1 MKINH
6 KRIED
11 LLSQRILV
19 LDGGMGTMVQRYM
32 LQEQDY
38 RGNRFKDS
46 AIDLKGNN
54 DLLILSKPN
63 VIQEIHEEYLS
74 AGSDIIETNT
84 LNSNAISLA
93 EYALKDLVY
102 ELNLEGA
109 KLARKAAD
117 KFSTP
122 DKPRFVAGSIGPTSK
137 SLSMSPDVN
146 NPASRNI
153 TFDELY
159 NAYVDQI
166 KGLVDGGVDM
176 LLIETIFDTLNAKVA
191 LVAIQDYNEQNGCD
205 IPVMVSGTISD
216 SSGRMLSGQTLEAFY
231 TSISHV
237 NLLSVGLNCG
247 LGAKQMADHIA
258 ELASYSKFHV
268 CAYANAG
275 YPDQFGCYNDTPENM
290 AVYVE
295 QMLKDKLL
303 NIVGG
308 CCGTT
313 PDHIKLMADLA
324 KKYEPRQLPKLD
336 IISTYSGINPLKVF
350 PHSNFINVGER
361 TNVAGSKKFARLIR
375 EQKYEEALS
384 IARQQVQDGAQ
395 IIDVCMD
402 DAMLDA
408 AKEITTFLNLM
419 ASEPDIAVLPL
430 MIDSSKWE
438 VIEAGL
444 KCAQGKSIVNS
455 ISLKEGEEAFLE
467 KAKHIHKYGAATVVM
482 LFDEQGQADTYE
494 RKIEIAERSYR
505 LLVDKIGF
513 APEDIIIDPN
523 ILAISTGIEEHN
535 SYAVAFIETC
545 RWIKENLPY
554 VKISGGV
561 SNLSFSYRGNNTVR
575 EAMHSVFLYHA
586 IQAGMDMGIVNP
598 GQLTVY
604 SDIEPKLLELTE
616 DVVLNRR
623 ADASDKLIAYAS
635 QMVDEKSGKE
645 EKKEE
650 DWRKQPA
657 IDRLKY
663 AMVKGVADY
672 VEQDIAELLPSYP
685 SPINIIEEPLME
697 SMNHVGTLFGEGKM
711 FLPQVV
717 KSARVMKR
725 AVAYLEP
732 LIQKEKEQNKTA
744 QSPGKILLAT
754 VKGDV
759 HDIGK
764 NIVGVVLG
772 CNGYDVVDL
781 GVMVPT
787 QKIVDTAITLK
798 ADIVGL
804 SGLITPSLDE
814 MANVAAEMEKKGLR
828 IPLVIG
834 GAATSP
840 LHTAVAIQP
849 TYNGGVVHV
858 KDASQIAGVA
868 KNLLSKNDSSE
879 YLKNV
884 DSNYEQLRIKYKQ
897 QQEELNLISL
907 EEARK
912 NKPTIDWAKEAI
924 AKPASTG
931 IKVYKEY
938 PLEELIPLI
947 NWSAFFYAWGLKG
960 QYPNIFEHAEIGK
973 EAKTLYDD
981 AQLMLKELADKKLLT
996 ANGVVGIFPA
1006 ASKEEDILIYADGP
1020 HTSTLATIYT
1030 LRNQQKK
1037 EVGENNCC
1045 LADFIAPADSKKADY
1060 IGAFAATA
1068 GIGVDK
1074 LVKKYTKDKDEYKA
1088 LLVKLLANRL
1098 AEAFSELLHQK
1109 VKTELWQ
1116 LPNGVEGIRPAI
1128 GYPVCPVHN
1137 EKKAVF
1143 DLLDAEKNTDIEL
1156 TENYVM
1162 KPIASVCGLYFAS
1175 PHAHYFSVG
1184 PLKKDQIE
1192 LYAKRRNMSIE
1203 DAEALLAQNK
1213 LE

>member
-1 MKINH
+1 VENNRKKIEE
-6 KRIED
+6 I
-11 LLSQRILV
+11 LSRRILV
-19 LDGGMGTMVQRYM
+19 LDGGMGTMAQQYK
-32 LQEQDY
+32 LQESDY
-38 RGNRFKDS
+38 RGERFRAS
-46 AIDLKGNN
+46 SIDLKGNN
-54 DLLILSKPN
+54 DLLILSRPS
-63 VIQEIHEEYLS
+63 VIQEIHEAYLS
-74 AGSDIIETNT
+74 VGADIIETDT
-84 LNSNAISLA
+84 LNANAVSLA
-93 EYALKDLVY
+93 EYGLQNLVY
-102 ELNLEGA
+102 ELNFEGA
-109 KLARKAAD
+109 KLARKTAD
-117 KFSTP
+117 KFSTA
-122 DKPRFVAGSIGPTSK
+122 DKRRFVAGSIGPTSK
-137 SLSMSPDVN
+137 SLSMSPDVS
-146 NPASRNI
+146 NPASRSI
-153 TFDELY
+153 TFDKLY
-159 NAYVDQI
+159 AAYVDQI

-191 LVAIQDYNEQNGCD
+191 LAAIQDYNQQNGYD
-205 IPVMVSGTISD
+205 IPIMVSGTLSD
-216 SSGRMLSGQTLEAFY
+216 SSGRTLSGQTLEAFY
-231 TSISHV
+231 TSVSHV

-247 LGAKQMADHIA
+247 LGAKQMAEHIA
-258 ELASYSKFHV
+258 ELSSYSKFHV

-275 YPDQFGCYNDTPENM
+275 YPDQFGSYNDTPESM
-290 AVYVE
+290 AAYVE
-295 QMLKDKLL
+295 QMLKGGML

-313 PDHIKLMADLA
+313 PDHIKLIAALA
-324 KKYEPRQLPKLD
+324 EKYAPRQIPQLD
-336 IISTYSGINPLKVF
+336 KISTYSGIDVVKVL
-350 PHSNFINVGER
+350 PHSNFINIGER

-395 IIDVCMD
+395 LIDVCMD

-408 AKEITTFLNLM
+408 VKEITTFLNLM
-419 ASEPDIAVLPL
+419 ASEPDIAVLPV

-438 VIEAGL
+438 VIKAGL

-455 ISLKEGEEAFLE
+455 ISLKEGEEAFLS
-467 KAKHIHKYGAATVVM
+467 KAKYIHKLGAATVVM

-505 LLVDKIGF
+505 LLTNKIGF
-513 APEDIIIDPN
+513 PPEDIIIDPN
-523 ILAISTGIEEHN
+523 VLAISTGMEEHN
-535 SYAVAFIETC
+535 DYAVAFIKTC

-554 VKISGGV
+554 AKISGGV

-604 SDIEPKLLELTE
+604 SDIEPKLLKLTE
-616 DVVLNRR
+616 DVVLNCST
-623 ADASDKLIAYAS
+623 DASDLLIAYAAQLANNS
-635 QMVDEKSGKE
+635 TGKE

-650 DWRKQPA
+650 GWRKQPA
-657 IDRLKY
+657 IERIRY

-672 VEQDIAELLPSYP
+672 VEQDIKELLPSYS
-685 SPINIIEEPLME
+685 SPIAIIEGPLMNG
-697 SMNHVGTLFGEGKM
+697 MNEVGVLFGEGKM

-732 LIQKEKEQNKTA
+732 LIQKEKEQNKTK

-764 NIVGVVLG
+764 NIVSVVLG
-772 CNGYDVVDL
+772 CNGYEIVDL

-787 QKIVDTAITLK
+787 HKIIEVAITLK
-798 ADIVGL
+798 PDIVGL

-814 MANVAAEMEKKGLR
+814 MAHVAEEMNKNKLQ
-828 IPLVIG
+828 IPLILG

-849 TYNGGVVHV
+849 KYGKGVVHV
-858 KDASQIAGVA
+858 KDASQVAGIA
-868 KNLLSKNDSSE
+868 KKLLAENGSL
-879 YLKNV
+879 YLQELDNT
-884 DSNYEQLRIKYKQ
+884 YEQLRISYKK
-897 QQEELNLISL
+897 QQEELSLISL
-907 EEARK
+907 VEARK
-912 NKPTIDWAKEAI
+912 NKPAIDWANEPIK
-924 AKPASTG
+924 KPAFLG
-931 IKVYKEY
+931 VKVYKSY
-938 PLEELIPLI
+938 PIEELIPFI

-960 QYPNIFEHAEIGK
+960 RYPDIFQHPQMGA

-981 AQLMLKELADKKLLT
+981 AQLMLKELAAKKLLT
-996 ANGVVGIFPA
+996 ANAVVGIFPA
-1006 ASKEEDILIYADGP
+1006 ASKDEDILIYTDELHA
-1020 HTSTLATIYT
+1020 SVQATLYT

-1037 EVGENNCC
+1037 EEGNNCN
-1045 LADFIAPADSKKADY
+1045 LADFIAPAESKKADY

-1068 GIGVDK
+1068 GIGVNE
-1074 LVKKYTKDKDEYKA
+1074 LVEEYSTAKDEYKA

-1098 AEAFSELLHQK
+1098 VEAFSELLHLK
-1109 VKTELWQ
+1109 VNTELWQ
-1116 LPNGVEGIRPAI
+1116 LPEEVEGIRPAI

-1137 EKKAVF
+1137 EKRTVF
-1143 DLLDAEKNTDIEL
+1143 DLLNTEKNTGIEL
-1156 TENYVM
+1156 TDGYVM
-1162 KPIASVCGLYFAS
+1162 NPIASVCGLYFAS

-1184 PLKKDQIE
+1184 PLKEDQIE
-1192 LYAKRRNMSIE
+1192 LYAKRRNIALE
-1203 DAEALLAQNK
+1203 EAENLLSQNR

>member
-1 MKINH
+1 MKNNCKYIND
-6 KRIED
+6 I
-11 LLSQRILV
+11 LSQRILV
-19 LDGGMGTMVQRYM
+19 LDGGMGTMVQRYW
-32 LQEQDY
+32 LQEYDY
-38 RGNRFKDS
+38 RGERFKDS

-54 DLLILSKPN
+54 DLLILTRPD
-63 VIQEIHEEYLS
+63 VVQEIHEAYLA
-74 AGSDIIETNT
+74 AGADIIETNT
-84 LNSNAISLA
+84 LNSNAVSLA
-93 EYALKDLVY
+93 EYGMEALVY

-122 DKPRFVAGSIGPTSK
+122 DKPRFVAGSIGPTAK
-137 SLSMSPDVN
+137 ALSISPDVN
-146 NPASRNI
+146 NPATRSI

-159 NAYVDQI
+159 NAYTDQI
-166 KGLVDGGVDM
+166 RGLVDGGVDM

-191 LVAIQDYNEQNGCD
+191 LVAIQDYNERNGCN

-216 SSGRMLSGQTLEAFY
+216 SSGRTLSGQTLEAFY
-231 TSISHV
+231 TSVSHV

-247 LGAKQMADHIA
+247 LGAKQMAVHIA
-258 ELASYSKFHV
+258 ELSSYSKFHV

-275 YPDQFGCYNDTPENM
+275 YPDQFGNYNDTPEAM

-295 QMLKDKLL
+295 QMLKDKQL

-313 PDHIKLMADLA
+313 PDHIKLIAALA
-324 KKYEPRQLPKLD
+324 QKYEPRQLPALET
-336 IISTYSGINPLKVF
+336 ISTYSGIDVIKVL
-350 PHSNFINVGER
+350 PHSNFINIGER

-375 EQKYEEALS
+375 EKKYDEALS

-408 AKEITTFLNLM
+408 TGEMSTFLNLM
-419 ASEPDIAVLPL
+419 ASEPDIAVLPV

-444 KCAQGKSIVNS
+444 KCTQGKSIVNS
-455 ISLKEGEEAFLE
+455 ISLKEGEEAFLD
-467 KAKHIHKYGAATVVM
+467 KAKYIHKFGAATVIM
-482 LFDEQGQADTYE
+482 LFDEKGQADTYK

-513 APEDIIIDPN
+513 PPEDIIIDPN
-523 ILAISTGIEEHN
+523 VLAISTGMEEHN
-535 SYAVAFIETC
+535 GYAVAFIKTC
-545 RWIKENLPY
+545 KWIKENLPHA
-554 VKISGGV
+554 KISGGV
-561 SNLSFSYRGNNTVR
+561 SNLSFSYRGNDAVR

-604 SDIEPKLLELTE
+604 SDIKPELLALTE
-616 DVVLNRR
+616 DVVLNRHP
-623 ADASDKLIAYAS
+623 DASDKLIAYAS
-635 QMVDEKSGKE
+635 QMVADKTQKE

-657 IDRLKY
+657 VERLRY
-663 AMVKGVADY
+663 AMVKGVADHI
-672 VEQDIAELLPSYP
+672 EQDVAELLPSYP
-685 SPINIIEEPLME
+685 SPINIIEGPLMDG
-697 SMNHVGTLFGEGKM
+697 MNQVGMLFGEGKM

-732 LIQKEKEQNKTA
+732 LIQKEKEQNKSTL
-744 QSPGKILLAT
+744 SPGKILLAT

-787 QKIVDTAITLK
+787 HKIIEAAITLK

-814 MANVAAEMEKKGLR
+814 MANVAAEMEKNGLR

-868 KNLLSKNDSSE
+868 KSLLA
-879 YLKNV
+879 
-884 DSNYEQLRIKYKQ
+884 DSNGYLRNIDSGYEQLRHSYKKK
-897 QQEELNLISL
+897 QEELNLLPL

-912 NKPTIDWAKEAI
+912 NKPAIDWSSEAI
-924 AKPASTG
+924 AKPDFTG
-931 IKVYKEY
+931 VKVFKSY
-938 PLEELIPLI
+938 PIEELIPLI
-947 NWSAFFYAWGLKG
+947 NWTAFFYAWGLKG
-960 QYPNIFEHAEIGK
+960 SYPNIFEHPEMGK
-973 EAKTLYDD
+973 EAKALYED
-981 AQLMLKELADKKLLT
+981 AQLMLKEIADKKLLT

-1006 ASKEEDILIYADGP
+1006 ASKDEDILIYADK
-1020 HTSTLATIYT
+1020 SRSSVQATLYM

-1037 EVGENNCC
+1037 AAGESNCS
-1045 LADFIAPADSKKADY
+1045 LADFIAPAESGKEDY

-1068 GIGVDK
+1068 GIGVSE
-1074 LVKKYTKDKDEYKA
+1074 LVEKYQKENDEYRV

-1098 AEAFSELLHQK
+1098 AEAFSERLHKEVQA
-1109 VKTELWQ
+1109 ELWK
-1116 LPNGVEGIRPAI
+1116 LPGGVKGIRPAI

-1137 EKKAVF
+1137 EKRTVF
-1143 DLLDAEKNTDIEL
+1143 DLLNAEENTGIEL
-1156 TENYVM
+1156 TESYVM
-1162 KPIASVCGLYFAS
+1162 MPIASVCGLYLAS

-1184 PLKKDQIE
+1184 QLKQDQVE
-1192 LYAKRRNMSIE
+1192 LYAKRRGLSIE
-1203 DAEALLAQNK
+1203 EAKLLLSQNR